1 MKILVVGSGG
11 REHALVW
18 KISQSPRVKKIFCA
32 PGNAG
37 IKRMAECVDIAVT
50 DIDALFQ
57 FAQQEKIDLTII
69 GPESSLATGIV
80 DRFEE
85 EGLRI
90 FGPRKNAAILEGS
103 KVFAKEFMEKYDI
116 PTASFKVFSD
126 LKKAKKYIDQ
136 IGAPL
141 VIKADGL
148 AAGKGV
154 IVAGSIKEAKDAIDL
169 IMKNKAFGD
178 AGNKVIV
185 EACLHGEEA
194 SFIAFTDGKT
204 VLPLP
209 TSQDH
214 KAIYD
219 GDKGP
224 NTGGM
229 GAYSPAPVVT
239 ESIANYVMS
248 KVMLPTIQGMAAEGR
263 PFKGMLYAGLMI
275 ERDKVNVLEFNC
287 RFGDPEAQPL
297 LMRLK
302 SDVVDIFEAVIE
314 GRLDEIEMKI
324 DPRPTVCVVMSS
336 GGYPGSYETG
346 KVIKGLSRA
355 AQETGVQIFHAG
367 TTIKNER
374 TVTAGGRVLGVT
386 AVGKTLEKAIEQAYK
401 AVDRIQWTG
410 CYCRRDIGAKALR
423 RPENLSMQSTE
434 KSILIP
440 QNSALNG
447 PVSLTSKANKGRQV
461 AVAVVGIVMGSDSDL
476 PVMQVAADFL
486 KKMEIPYEMTVASAH
501 RTPERAAH
509 FASTAQQ
516 RGLKIIIAGAGMAA
530 HLAGVLAAHTELP
543 VIGVPLDA
551 SSLHGMDAL
560 LSTVQM
566 PPGIPVATMGIG
578 KSGAKNSAV
587 FAARILALEDK
598 GLKARLQAFKVE
610 MVREVEEKAKMI
622 EG

>member
-1 MKILVVGSGG
+1 MKVLVVGSGG

-18 KISQSPRVKKIFCA
+18 KISQSARVQKIYCA

-37 IKRMAECVDIAVT
+37 IKRMAECVDIAAT
-50 DIDALFQ
+50 DIDALLQ
-57 FAQQEKIDLTII
+57 FARHEKIDLTIV
-69 GPESSLATGIV
+69 GPESSLAAGIV

-90 FGPRKNAAILEGS
+90 FGPRKNSAILEGS
-103 KVFAKEFMEKYDI
+103 KVFAKEFMEKYAI
-116 PTASFKVFSD
+116 PTASFRVFD
-126 LKKAKKYIDQ
+126 NLKKAEKYIDQ

-141 VIKADGL
+141 VVKADGL

-154 IVAGSIKEAKDAIDL
+154 IVATTIKEAKDAVEL
-169 IMKNKAFGD
+169 IMHDKAFGD
-178 AGNKVIV
+178 AGNKVVV
-185 EACLHGEEA
+185 EACLQGEEA

-239 ESIANYVMS
+239 EAIADFVMN

-275 ERDKVNVLEFNC
+275 ERGNVKVLEFNC

-302 SDVVDIFEAVIE
+302 SDVVDIFEAVID
-314 GRLDEIEMKI
+314 GSLDTIEMKI

-336 GGYPGSYETG
+336 GGYPGTYETG
-346 KVIKGLSRA
+346 KIIKGLAKASKEA
-355 AQETGVQIFHAG
+355 GVQVFHAG
-367 TTIKNER
+367 TAIKNER

-401 AVDRIQWTG
+401 AVDCIQWTG

-423 RPENLSMQSTE
+423 RQE
-434 KSILIP
+434 ILATP
-440 QNSALNG
+440 AL
-447 PVSLTSKANKGRQV
+447 
-461 AVAVVGIVMGSDSDL
+461 VGIVMGSDSDL
-476 PVMQVAADFL
+476 PVMQAAADFL
-486 KKMEIPYEMTVASAH
+486 KKMQIPYEMTVASAH
-501 RTPERAAH
+501 RTPERAARW
-509 FASTAQQ
+509 ASTAQE

-551 SSLHGMDAL
+551 SPLHGMDAL
-560 LSTVQM
+560 LATVQM
-566 PPGIPVATMGIG
+566 PPGIPVATMAIG
-578 KSGAKNSAV
+578 KPGAKNGAV
-587 FAARILALEDK
+587 LAARILALEDK
-598 GLKARLQAFKVE
+598 GIAARLQAFKLE
-610 MVREVEEKAKMI
+610 MIQEVEEKACKI
-622 EG
+622 ESC

>member
-1 MKILVVGSGG
+1 MKVLVVGSGG

-18 KISQSPRVKKIFCA
+18 KISQSARVKKIYCA

-37 IKRMAECVDIAVT
+37 IKKMAECVDLAVT
-50 DIDALFQ
+50 DVDALLQ
-57 FAQQEKIDLTII
+57 FAKHEKIDLTIV
-69 GPESSLATGIV
+69 GPESALAAGIV

-90 FGPRKNAAILEGS
+90 FGPRKNSAILEGS
-103 KVFAKEFMEKYDI
+103 KVFAKEFMEKYSI
-116 PTASFKVFSD
+116 PTASFQVFD
-126 LKKAKKYIDQ
+126 NLKKARRYIDQ

-154 IVAGSIKEAKDAIDL
+154 IVATTLKEAKDAVDL
-169 IMKNKAFGD
+169 IMQDKAFGD
-178 AGNKVIV
+178 AGNKVVI

-239 ESIANYVMS
+239 EAIADFAMN
-248 KVMLPTIQGMAAEGR
+248 KVMLPTIAGMAAEGR

-275 ERDKVNVLEFNC
+275 DGDTINVLEFNC

-302 SDVVDIFEAVIE
+302 SDVVDIFEAVID
-314 GRLDEIEMKI
+314 GCLDTVEMKI
-324 DPRPTVCVVMSS
+324 DPRPTVCVVISS
-336 GGYPGSYETG
+336 AGYPGSYETG
-346 KVIKGLSRA
+346 KVIKGLAKA
-355 AQETGVQIFHAG
+355 AKEEGVQVFHAG
-367 TTIKNER
+367 TAMRNER
-374 TVTAGGRVLGVT
+374 IVTAGGRVLGVT
-386 AVGKTLEKAIEQAYK
+386 AVGKTLEKAIEQAYR
-401 AVDRIQWTG
+401 AVDCIQWTG

-423 RPENLSMQSTE
+423 RPETQASQ
-434 KSILIP
+434 
-440 QNSALNG
+440 AL
-447 PVSLTSKANKGRQV
+447 
-461 AVAVVGIVMGSDSDL
+461 VGIVMGSDSDL
-476 PVMQVAADFL
+476 PIMQAAADFL
-486 KKMEIPYEMTVASAH
+486 KKMQIPYEMTVASAH

-509 FASTAQQ
+509 WATTAQQ

-530 HLAGVLAAHTELP
+530 HLAGVLAAHTDLP

-551 SSLHGMDAL
+551 SPLHGMDAL
-560 LSTVQM
+560 LATVQM
-566 PPGIPVATMGIG
+566 PPGIPVATMAIG
-578 KSGAKNSAV
+578 KPGAKNSAV
-587 FAARILALEDK
+587 LAARILALGDK
-598 GLKARLQAFKVE
+598 GLAARLQAFKLE
-610 MVREVEEKAKMI
+610 MAREVEEKARKI